1 MFVIKAKNNPALLPY
16 ENVRNVVMQ
25 KIMEQK
31 EDYLIYEYFE
41 KLRSNERAD
50 IVRLN

>member
-1 MFVIKAKNNPALLPY
+1 MFLIKAKNNPALLPY
-16 ENVRNVVMQ
+16 DNVRNVVLQ

-41 KLRSNERAD
+41 KLRSNAKVN